1 LSESWRGVLT
11 AVKVWSAVTDIFAVK
26 FAERVDAKFE
36 MEIEL
41 SARDEKLTGVKLLV
55 SNDDT
60 GVLLFYSGI
69 GLLLSTA

>member
-1 LSESWRGVLT
+1 
-11 AVKVWSAVTDIFAVK
+11 
-26 FAERVDAKFE
+26 

-41 SARDEKLTGVKLLV
+41 SARDEKLTGVELLV

-69 GLLLSTA
+69 GLFLSTA

>member
-1 LSESWRGVLT
+1 VEV
-11 AVKVWSAVTDIFAVK
+11 
-26 FAERVDAKFE
+26 KFE

-41 SARDEKLTGVKLLV
+41 GGRDEKLTGVKLSV

-69 GLLLSTA
+69 GFLLSTA